1 LLGEIKLG
9 GMKLKP
15 KEKAPKEKA
24 PTDQTPV
31 NNLNNGEFT
40 YKELKPEP
48 TKSTD
53 NVFHNQVLQKQQ
65 GINQY
70 DYIEDLLG
78 DLAFYDD
85 DKKIKLNYL
94 YSAVI
99 EGDKKAIS
107 DILNHDESIELTKT
121 DIEKVK
127 EAALEVKGKESIGNA
142 MKILIERGCDSLEAS
157 FQTKSSGG
165 RS

>member
-1 LLGEIKLG
+1 
-9 GMKLKP
+9 MKLKP
-15 KEKAPKEKA
+15 TEKDPK
-24 PTDQTPV
+24 DQTPV

-40 YKELKPEP
+40 YKELKPKA

-53 NVFHNQVLQKQQ
+53 NVFHNQILQKQQ

-70 DYIEDLLG
+70 NYIEDLLR
-78 DLAFYDD
+78 DLAFYND

-99 EGDKKAIS
+99 EGNKKAIS

-127 EAALEVKGKESIGNA
+127 EAALEVKGKENITNT
-142 MKILIERGCDSLEAS
+142 MKILIERGCSSLES
-157 FQTKSSGG
+157 RLQTKRSLRG